1 MEQDVKRLYSTGRSS
16 FAEDIIMI
24 VVEKLLERH
33 NVVTHTQGMMH
44 QPVISGFVGAT
55 IRAAIQFRRRR
66 RRRRNM
72 RRRKRRRERRRRSR
86 LRVHPRLG
94 RSHAAGT

>member
-24 VVEKLLERH
+24 VLEKLLECR
-33 NVVTHTQGMMH
+33 NVVTHTQGIMH
-44 QPVISGFVGAT
+44 QPVISGFVEAT

-66 RRRRNM
+66 GRRWRRKRRRRRNM
-72 RRRKRRRERRRRSR
+72 RRRKRRTERRRRS
-86 LRVHPRLG
+86 
-94 RSHAAGT
+94 